1 MTFGTSY
8 SFKTWQSMEITE
20 WYITCQSCCCAIWSA
35 TLLFEVWEH
44 VCWPWPTRQ
53 IFGIFNTTSD
63 LMSLRMLHTYPA
75 RTAASRTRYGV
86 DALDPTFNLGHLGHG
101 LCCCSVLHLR
111 QPTIVFNQ
119 APVMG
124 QGGNQMV

>member
-1 MTFGTSY
+1 MLALANKADFWD
-8 SFKTWQSMEITE
+8 FQ
-20 WYITCQSCCCAIWSA
+20 
-35 TLLFEVWEH
+35 H
-44 VCWPWPTRQ
+44 H
-53 IFGIFNTTSD
+53 SD
-63 LMSLRMLHTYPA
+63 LTSLRMLHTYLAA

-86 DALDPTFNLGHLGHG
+86 VALDPTFNLGHG

>member
-1 MTFGTSY
+1 MVALANKADFFGFQHRSDP
-8 SFKTWQSMEITE
+8 M
-20 WYITCQSCCCAIWSA
+20 
-35 TLLFEVWEH
+35 LLH
-44 VCWPWPTRQ
+44 
-53 IFGIFNTTSD
+53 
-63 LMSLRMLHTYPA
+63 MLHTATYLA

-86 DALDPTFNLGHLGHG
+86 DALDPTFNSGRLHWYG
-101 LCCCSVLHLR
+101 VLHLR